1 MGSDKCW
8 YKDELK
14 KMCSRVYCK
23 WCSSRWYWY
32 LWMCNNVS
40 NTVNGTISL
49 QMMLLLVS
57 SYRNGCGSHSQFSMC
72 YQFVRVS
79 VWKTATRSQ
88 HWYLRV
94 IVKLKVRCL
103 SISVI
108 AQAFAIACTASSLA
122 ALGVLGRV
130 DKFISNVFS
139 RGIHLSCWRHVC
151 LVLWISE
158 ARVVSKNNYFSR

>member
-1 MGSDKCW
+1 MLIQRWTEKETLDMQSCD
-8 YKDELK
+8 
-14 KMCSRVYCK
+14 VYCK

-40 NTVNGTISL
+40 NTVDGTRSL

-72 YQFVRVS
+72 YQSVRVS

-94 IVKLKVRCL
+94 IVKLKVCCL

-108 AQAFAIACTASSLA
+108 AQAFAIVCITSYLA

-130 DKFISNVFS
+130 DKFISNAFS
-139 RGIHLSCWRHVC
+139 RGIHSSCWRHVR
-151 LVLWISE
+151 LVLWISK